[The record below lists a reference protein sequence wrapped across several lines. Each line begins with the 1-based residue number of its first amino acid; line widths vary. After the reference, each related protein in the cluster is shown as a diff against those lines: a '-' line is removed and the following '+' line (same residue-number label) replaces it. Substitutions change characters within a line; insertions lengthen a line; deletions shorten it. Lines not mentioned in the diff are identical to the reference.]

1 MVSGIRTYH
10 EVDEVPSDLPDQIA
24 AQDARVA
31 SRLASVQRVVGVMS
45 GKGGV
50 GKSLITA
57 LLATAVARRGGRV
70 GLIDADLNGPSAA
83 RLLGVRP
90 GRLVDGPDGL
100 EPAVSPTGV
109 RLMSMALLIEPG
121 RTLAWRDA
129 ADAGFVWRGVQER
142 GALREFL
149 ADVAWGPLDLLL
161 VDLPP
166 GTQRLAELHGLVPEL
181 AGAVAVTIPSPAA
194 RDSVAR
200 SLDLARAR
208 ELPVLGVIEN
218 MSGVLCEACG
228 AATPLHAGDA
238 GRELAQR
245 FEVPLLARLPFD
257 PSLGAAADEGRLDA
271 WWSEADGAA
280 ADLAALAD
288 RLCGADDDAHP
299 EPTAADGEETP

>member
-1 MVSGIRTYH
+1 MASGIRTYH
-10 EVDEVPSDLPDQIA
+10 QVDEVPSDLPDQIA

-31 SRLASVQRVVGVMS
+31 SRLGSVRRVVGVMS

-57 LLATAVARRGGRV
+57 LLATAVARRGRRV

-149 ADVAWGPLDLLL
+149 ADVAWGRLDLLL

-218 MSGVLCEACG
+218 MSGVLCEVCG

-238 GRELAQR
+238 GRELAQH

-271 WWSEADGAA
+271 WWGEADGVA
-280 ADLAALAD
+280 ADLAVLAD
-288 RLCGADDDAHP
+288 QLCGADADDDAG
-299 EPTAADGEETP
+299 AAAMHGGTP

>member
-1 MVSGIRTYH
+1 MASGIRTYH

-31 SRLASVQRVVGVMS
+31 SRLASVRHVVGVMS

-149 ADVAWGPLDLLL
+149 ADVAWGRLDLLL

-228 AATPLHAGDA
+228 AHTPLHAGDA

-288 RLCGADDDAHP
+288 RLCGPDATDDA
-299 EPTAADGEETP
+299 EPTAADGGEAP

>member
-1 MVSGIRTYH
+1 MASGIRTYH

-31 SRLASVQRVVGVMS
+31 SRLASVRRVVGVMS

-57 LLATAVARRGGRV
+57 LLATAVARRRGRV

-149 ADVAWGPLDLLL
+149 ADVAWGALDLLL

-200 SLDLARAR
+200 SLDLAGAR
-208 ELPVLGVIEN
+208 GLPVLGVIEN

-271 WWSEADGAA
+271 WWGEADGAA

-288 RLCGADDDAHP
+288 RLRGEDADNDA
-299 EPTAADGEETP
+299 EPAAAAGEAP